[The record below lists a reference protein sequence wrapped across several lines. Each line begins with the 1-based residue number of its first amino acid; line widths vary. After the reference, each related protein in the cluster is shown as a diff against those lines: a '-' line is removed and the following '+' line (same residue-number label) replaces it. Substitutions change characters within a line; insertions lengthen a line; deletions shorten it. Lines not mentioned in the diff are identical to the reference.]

1 MIDRTS
7 LKIEEL
13 KDEVRRENERRY
25 AFYRMLNATDQVL
38 WRLEEMNRDGVKT
51 IPAPLRSEIK
61 ETISELPEQCLNAF
75 SDSERVQEALDSVF
89 ELQERLFKWKDPNW
103 SLEEEDDLEHRLRA
117 S

>member
-1 MIDRTS
+1 MIDSTS

-25 AFYRMLNATDQVL
+25 AFYRMLQATDQVL

-51 IPAPLRSEIK
+51 IPGPLRSELK
-61 ETISELPEQCLNAF
+61 ERISTLPETCLKAYQ
-75 SDSERVQEALDSVF
+75 DSERVQEALDSVF
-89 ELQERLFKWKDPNW
+89 ELQERLFRWKDPNW
-103 SLEEEDDLEHRLRA
+103 SVEEEDDLESRLRA